1 MKVLSL
7 TAILLLLMAKEIVL
21 DIKPKENTINKI
33 KPQWPW
39 IGAAILVAAA
49 IFTIGF
55 AIGKFTDFEV
65 PLLDGE
71 TATKSATRAGWFVLE
86 TSKFSI
92 EYPKGW
98 EVKINPKDEPAGAKI
113 ASDGAKVEFWLTNVR
128 AYKFTKEQT
137 NQQKGVR
144 ETKLNIDGRDAYIQ
158 KFIYKEG
165 DIFVVTELTAAGEK
179 PKVIFWINAADA
191 DFEKTASEVIS
202 TFQGKKVLEEEN
214 DKESNE

>member
-1 MKVLSL
+1 
-7 TAILLLLMAKEIVL
+7 MAKEIVL

-33 KPQWPW
+33 KPQLPW

-49 IFTIGF
+49 IFPIGF
-55 AIGKFTDFEV
+55 AIGQFTDFEV
-65 PLLDGE
+65 PLWDGE
-71 TATKSATRAGWFVLE
+71 TATKSATRAGWFVFE